1 MDGYTAPEHPL
12 QRDVLRWVLAASDQP
27 EVHVGVDGCGVPVHG
42 MPLGALALLY
52 ARLADPGSLG
62 ELTPWARRATAA
74 MSAVPYQVAGRERI
88 DTTVMQ
94 TVHGVVM
101 KSGAAGLICAA
112 VPDLRLGVAV
122 KILDGSHLAAGP
134 AIIRSLYLLEA
145 IRDEHLPPLG
155 PHARPPVMGGDLP
168 VGEVFSDFDLREC

>member
-1 MDGYTAPEHPL
+1 
-12 QRDVLRWVLAASDQP
+12 
-27 EVHVGVDGCGVPVHG
+27 
-42 MPLGALALLY
+42 
-52 ARLADPGSLG
+52 
-62 ELTPWARRATAA
+62 

-88 DTTVMQ
+88 DTAVMQ